1 MGFIDKVCGKIGLID
16 PEDIN
21 DKRESREEYEDFE
34 DTEDI
39 ETEASSA
46 TNVVNFQSAAANAAI
61 NNVASYKMRVIVIE
75 PKSFDD
81 AQQVAN
87 CLREKRPVVINVENT
102 MGEEARRIMDFISG
116 TIYALNG
123 EIKKVGHDVFFCA
136 PSNVNIS
143 YSEDKKSVSAEMPW
157 LKK

>member
-61 NNVASYKMRVIVIE
+61 NYVDSYKIYVFLFE
-75 PKSFDD
+75 PIYFFD
-81 AQQVAN
+81 ALKVAN